1 MGLWADLKVLYHL
14 NLKPIRGASH
24 RDRLDHF
31 YRHQAKDYDAYRRK
45 LLQGREELFE
55 TIAFPE
61 RGVWIDMGCGTG
73 SALDF
78 IGNELESLAKGYMVD
93 LCPSLLD
100 VARRRVADR
109 SFQKPPRFRRI
120 MNAIFGNG
128 LFANEG
134 SDWLRQRRLM
144 KTAIEQIP
152 IEHHGEQ
159 VTATARSLFDAWAQ
173 VPNADLESRMIEMA
187 LAIRVRTTL
196 GLSSPGD
203 FASIHQCVLA
213 FMEYFADSMQR
224 PLSFPRWV
232 PTRKNRRIRA
242 AVGHWQG
249 RIKKAIASTP
259 RSTAPFDCLLESLLH
274 VCHSS
279 ATEEGSSA
287 MSEKQLLDEVSTW
300 ILSGT
305 ETMAN
310 TLTWACYLF
319 TVYEKPRLLVLQELD
334 KIPSDQPIT
343 PADVESLK
351 YTQAFLQEVMRL
363 YPQAYVL
370 GRKSLQ
376 PFTMDGYHFPKGTTV
391 ILNQWAISR
400 DSRWFDQPLEFQ
412 PERWIAEPLKTGHR
426 CSYLPYGGGPRV
438 CIGRALSQLE
448 LPLVFAELV
457 RRFHLR
463 IQLTAGD
470 RPQPSLTLRPARGMQ
485 ATMTA
490 KSSTDA

>member
-1 MGLWADLKVLYHL
+1 MSQHSQPPGPRGHWLWGNLGLLRTDILTLLEEMPRDYGDLVGLRMLGYRVLL
-14 NLKPIRGASH
+14 VSH
-24 RDRLDHF
+24 P
-31 YRHQAKDYDAYRRK
+31 QWVEQVIVK
-45 LLQGREELFE
+45 E
-55 TIAFPE
+55 
-61 RGVWIDMGCGTG
+61 
-73 SALDF
+73 
-78 IGNELESLAKGYMVD
+78 N
-93 LCPSLLD
+93 
-100 VARRRVADR
+100 R

-152 IEHHGEQ
+152 IEQHGHQ
-159 VTATARSLFDAWAQ
+159 VTATTKTVFDQWSQ
-173 VPNADLESRMIEMA
+173 SPLADLESRMIELA

-196 GLSSPGD
+196 GLSSSGD

-232 PTRKNRRIRA
+232 PTRKNRRIRS

-249 RIKKAIASTP
+249 LINDAIESTP
-259 RSTAPFDCLLESLLH
+259 KSSAPFDNLLESLLQ
-274 VCHSS
+274 VCYPSE
-279 ATEEGSSA
+279 TKNGRPA
-287 MSEKQLLDEVSTW
+287 MPKQQLLDEVSTW
-300 ILSGT
+300 LLSGT

-310 TLTWACYLF
+310 TLTWACFLF
-319 TVYEKPRLLVLQELD
+319 SIHKNPRESVLQEVD
-334 KIPSDQPIT
+334 QIPKGRSLT
-343 PADVESLK
+343 PADVNFLK

-376 PFTMDGYHFPKGTTV
+376 PFIMNGHAFPKGTTV

-400 DSRWFDQPLEFQ
+400 DSRWFDDPLAFR
-412 PERWIAEPLKTGHR
+412 PERWMSDSPQTCHR
-426 CSYLPYGGGPRV
+426 YSFLPYGGGPRV

-457 RRFHLR
+457 RRFELK
-463 IQLTAGD
+463 IELTEGD
-470 RPQPSLTLRPARGMQ
+470 RPQPSLTLRPARGMK
-485 ATMTA
+485 ATMTE
-490 KSSTDA
+490 KSSTKA